1 MNDEMKTIIKKHI
14 TDYEFIKIG
23 EAVTVDKIHHRYL
36 AIEHEQ
42 KLFNVIKLIKAYPQ
56 DKVLIF
62 THTKRNTKTI
72 QQILL

>member
-1 MNDEMKTIIKKHI
+1 MKAIIREHV

-23 EAVTVDKIHHRYL
+23 EEVTVDKIDHRYI

-42 KLFNVIKLIKAYPQ
+42 KLYNIIKLIEAHK
-56 DKVLIF
+56 DEKIIIF

-72 QQILL
+72 HQILI